1 MSAIYHPVQL
11 PVYEYLVGGCLPPNA
26 PTYVERKADSEL
38 YDAINRGE
46 FCYVLNSRQMGK
58 SSLQAR
64 TMQRLK
70 AEGIAC
76 AVVDLTGIGS
86 LDSTP
91 NEWYA
96 DIVYTLASSLNLLD
110 KVDIG
115 KWLCDRIYLSPVKRF
130 SEFIRE
136 VLLKSV
142 SQNLVIFIDE
152 IDSVL
157 RLKFGVDEFFR
168 AIRAFYDYRAYIP
181 DYKRLT
187 FTFLGVATP
196 SDLIQDPNCAPFN
209 IGKAIEL
216 CGFTLHEAQPFL
228 IKGLEEGNV
237 YNPKSVLREVLNWTG
252 GQPFLT
258 QKLCKL
264 VLSYR
269 HSQTSCSS
277 PIEWVAKLVHAHFL
291 SHWEV
296 KDDPEHLRTIRHRI
310 LTSERRDRLLRLYQQ
325 ILQPHDIP
333 AKDTPEEMELRLSGL
348 VVKQDGKL
356 KVYNR
361 IYKSVFNVRWVE
373 EHLPPPPPSLD
384 EQLLYNHLQDCVKQE
399 LPKQSIERFRIL
411 FIDGYGY
418 PDREIVE
425 VLDRITASN
434 LTEQELKN
442 ILNQCCYIL
451 INHWLMYPK
460 HHSAIPRLV
469 ELLKNLSS
477 SVVQSPLSRRL
488 RDLVQLFGK
497 SEQYQELERI
507 ARGIEPPSAPSAV
520 NRPLAE
526 IISWYPYLYSHC
538 LLSQGSSVEHQQ
550 IIRQL
555 QAQKQRQFEIHL
567 SRYATYLARQIQIER
582 HPSSTQA
589 AKKIQQPIPNPTR
602 LSDRDLLVALKQFV
616 GKVDGSNT
624 YKDLAHLF
632 LAHTRQVP
640 SYRDFKKDLYEY
652 LIASISP
659 EYGRYQYYRYLA
671 KHLKN
676 TFPDCDAQKVNGIL
690 LVQTCRELF
699 NFLVASPNQP
709 EHILFIDLISNNS
722 SLNTVGLLLKI
733 ALLSRQVKPHLEQRF
748 SILFNHYESH
758 TIDNKKILWLVE
770 SLENLNIALGVNFGA
785 VDISFIKLL

>member
-1 MSAIYHPVQL
+1 
-11 PVYEYLVGGCLPPNA
+11 
-26 PTYVERKADSEL
+26 
-38 YDAINRGE
+38 
-46 FCYVLNSRQMGK
+46 
-58 SSLQAR
+58 
-64 TMQRLK
+64 
-70 AEGIAC
+70 
-76 AVVDLTGIGS
+76 
-86 LDSTP
+86 
-91 NEWYA
+91 
-96 DIVYTLASSLNLLD
+96 
-110 KVDIG
+110 
-115 KWLCDRIYLSPVKRF
+115 
-130 SEFIRE
+130 
-136 VLLKSV
+136 
-142 SQNLVIFIDE
+142 
-152 IDSVL
+152 
-157 RLKFGVDEFFR
+157 
-168 AIRAFYDYRAYIP
+168 
-181 DYKRLT
+181 
-187 FTFLGVATP
+187 
-196 SDLIQDPNCAPFN
+196 
-209 IGKAIEL
+209 
-216 CGFTLHEAQPFL
+216 
-228 IKGLEEGNV
+228 
-237 YNPKSVLREVLNWTG
+237 
-252 GQPFLT
+252 
-258 QKLCKL
+258 
-264 VLSYR
+264 
-269 HSQTSCSS
+269 
-277 PIEWVAKLVHAHFL
+277 
-291 SHWEV
+291 
-296 KDDPEHLRTIRHRI
+296 
-310 LTSERRDRLLRLYQQ
+310 
-325 ILQPHDIP
+325 
-333 AKDTPEEMELRLSGL
+333 
-348 VVKQDGKL
+348 
-356 KVYNR
+356 
-361 IYKSVFNVRWVE
+361 
-373 EHLPPPPPSLD
+373 LD

-507 ARGIEPPSAPSAV
+507 ARGIEPPSTPSAV